1 MAIRLKPKSF
11 GPVFALYNG
20 SKITGYAF
28 GDPSNSTPYP
38 STQTP
43 IDTLL
48 TSLAYCIV
56 LSAELAAG
64 ENNTKLNPFIIK
76 VSGIKALDLPS
87 RIEKMNITILGQLVE
102 DSSVAERIMQ
112 RAKSI
117 CTVSNTL
124 SCEVSIATEP
134 DFYV

>member
-43 IDTLL
+43 VDTLL

-56 LSAELAAG
+56 LSAELAA
-64 ENNTKLNPFIIK
+64 
-76 VSGIKALDLPS
+76 S
-87 RIEKMNITILGQLVE
+87 
-102 DSSVAERIMQ
+102 
-112 RAKSI
+112 
-117 CTVSNTL
+117 
-124 SCEVSIATEP
+124 
-134 DFYV
+134 